1 MLIIPAIDIID
12 GKCVRLQKGD
22 YSIISCYE
30 NSPLEQAKYFEE
42 MGYKNLHLVDLD
54 GARLGKPMNLKVLND
69 ISLNT
74 NLLVDYGG
82 GLRTYEDTIAAFN
95 AGASQVNLGTILIS
109 NPDFASEVVLRFGSK
124 KLIAS
129 VDCNNNEVKTHGWQ
143 SGSGLDIIQ
152 VIKSLLN
159 SGFRNFTVTEISK
172 DGMLEGPAFELY
184 KTLKETFPTIN
195 LRASGGVSSQDDIDK
210 LQTLNLEGV
219 VVGKMFYEKD
229 KQSIIKQ

>member
-22 YSIISCYE
+22 YSLISRYE

-54 GARLGKPMNLKVLND
+54 GALLGKPMNLNVLND

-109 NPDFASEVVLRFGSK
+109 NPDFASEVLLRFGSK

-152 VIKSLLN
+152 AIKSLLN

-184 KTLKETFPTIN
+184 KTLKGTFPTIN
-195 LRASGGVSSQDDIDK
+195 LRASGGVSSQDDINK
-210 LQTLNLEGV
+210 LEKLNLEGV
-219 VVGKMFYEKD
+219 VVGKMFYEQN
-229 KQSIIKQ
+229 KQL